1 MCFKILLNTLK
12 NANEFVEVCGHYEE
26 DVNYL
31 HGRFIVDAKS
41 IMGVLSCDISEVA
54 VVEIITDDANTIK
67 KFKKSIEKWIVKE

>member
-12 NANEFVEVCGHYEE
+12 NANEFVETCEHYK
-26 DVNYL
+26 DDINYL
-31 HGRFIVDAKS
+31 HGRFVIDAKS

>member
-54 VVEIITDDANTIK
+54 VVEIITDDTNTIK
-67 KFKKSIEKWIVKE
+67 KFKKSIEKWIVEE

>member
-31 HGRFIVDAKS
+31 HRRFIIDAKS

-54 VVEIITDDANTIK
+54 IAEIVTDDPKIIDSFENA
-67 KFKKSIEKWIVKE
+67 IEKWIVEE

>member
-26 DVNYL
+26 YVNDL